1 MNLGKFQTLIRHT
14 TRILYTNPIAHLLI
28 DFIIENSVAER
39 NTFAH
44 KHKNIFPKDV
54 QKVLHELDGH
64 GILNKRSIKIDKFK
78 ELYHEK
84 LADKDF
90 NYK

>member
-28 DFIIENSVAER
+28 DFIIENSVAEQ

-54 QKVLHELDGH
+54 
-64 GILNKRSIKIDKFK
+64 
-78 ELYHEK
+78 
-84 LADKDF
+84 
-90 NYK
+90 